1 LSQFTAS
8 VNLFVDSAET
18 ENIVAALSSIDEI
31 KEVYEVAG
39 EYDIVSVVSTSCLEE
54 FRELLHKRILHIK
67 GVKSTVITVILNFH
81 EKIIT
86 PRIDSKGLKQPLLKP

>member
-1 LSQFTAS
+1 M
-8 VNLFVDSAET
+8 FVDSAEK
-18 ENIVAALSSIDEI
+18 ENIVEALSRIEEI

-67 GVKSTVITVILNFH
+67 GIKSTVITVILNLN
-81 EKIIT
+81 EKVMP
-86 PRIDSKGLKQPLLKP
+86 PRLVAKV